1 MGYDVV
7 IIGGGPAGLAAG
19 TYASRARL
27 STLILEKQHAGG
39 QVAITDQIENYPGLT
54 EPISG
59 SELSE
64 KMKIQAE
71 KFGAKFENGEVVK
84 VEKHESGF
92 TLTLKNDKKVDA
104 HCVIV
109 ASGAAPRKLGC
120 KGEEEFSGAG
130 VSYCATCDGAFF
142 TDLPVMVVGGGDTA
156 IEDALYL
163 SRLASKV
170 YVVHRRDEL
179 RATKIIQERAFANKK
194 IEILWNSVVEE
205 IKGDDIVNEVVIK
218 NTKTGELSTVKVNG
232 VFMAVGY
239 VPNTD
244 FIKDMIELND
254 RGYIITNEIME
265 TSQEGI
271 YAAGDVREKTLRQVV
286 TAVADGA
293 IAADQA
299 GKYIEGEYPPYEAI
313 SKE

>member
-54 EPISG
+54 KAIPG
-59 SELSE
+59 SELSD
-64 KMKIQAE
+64 KMKEQAE
-71 KFGAKFENGEVVK
+71 KFGAEFVNGEVVK
-84 VEKHESGF
+84 VEKQDSGF
-92 TLTLKNDKKVDA
+92 VLTLRNEKEIEA

-179 RATKIIQERAFANKK
+179 RATKIIQERAFANEK

-218 NTKTGELSTVKVNG
+218 DTKTGELSTVEVNG

-244 FIKDMIELND
+244 FIKDLIEIND
-254 RGYIITNEIME
+254 RGYIKANELME
-265 TSQEGI
+265 TSVEGI
-271 YAAGDVREKTLRQVV
+271 
-286 TAVADGA
+286 
-293 IAADQA
+293 
-299 GKYIEGEYPPYEAI
+299 
-313 SKE
+313 